1 MNKDRTVIQGNF
13 PRKKKIKSSFP
24 FTQPKVDKFESETEF
39 TYDINNR
46 GLCLRFGETYYTY
59 SRARGTT
66 TSPKVVIGHKSAILL
81 AQAIKVNHTNMA
93 FLSEGINPNHRKLE
107 QVQEER
113 SIEYYIKRF
122 LKDARKSKRHVATT
136 ATLNEGVL
144 KNHLTEIKKYTFS
157 SLPSQKWVDVYRDAP
172 DGVSKQML
180 TLLASTWS
188 SLTRAEKK
196 ESENPSDIILKYR
209 KVGKPNRN
217 RRHRHLSIEGEH
229 QHFGMWF
236 KALLARLN
244 GLENPYDPDYWEV
257 TGIDPHELSKA
268 EAKHHLAEQKKFDL
282 EVSEYTDW
290 LIRPARNRF
299 DTWVDVSLMACLT
312 CIRRQEILDI
322 TWDDV
327 DFEEQYFVV
336 QEPKGFKGE
345 IKKPQLV
352 PFTDYTEA
360 LFKKRKE
367 QTKELDNPYVFFS
380 QFKSNEPMTA
390 QNIYEHSRQT
400 GLVMCMFDYKYQRQG
415 RKENKKAPIPKSIH
429 PCDLNQQSYS
439 ELRKLLKEKKIVIDD
454 IGMHMH
460 DLRRTTGNI
469 AEYLGMTRGTVEKM
483 LNHSGNK
490 TASIYYISTQ
500 IKPYRQALQVC
511 NEFVDNRIA
520 EYLYSETAGLEDE
533 TTFQSPILTYLKA
546 EGDTVDKDEYYDNYG
561 GFQELLGEKKSKTK
575 SRKKFNKDKTT

>member
-1 MNKDRTVIQGNF
+1 MNKDRTVIQVKF
-13 PRKKKIKSSFP
+13 PSKKKLKSSFK
-24 FTQPKVDKFESETEF
+24 FTQPKVDKFKSETEF
-39 TYDINNR
+39 TYDTANR
-46 GLCLRFGETYYTY
+46 GLCLRYGEIYYTY
-59 SRARGTT
+59 SRARGTN
-66 TSPKVVIGHKSAILL
+66 TSPKVVIGHKSAIRL

-107 QVQEER
+107 QVQDER

-122 LKDARKSKRHVATT
+122 LKDARKSKRHSPRTVI
-136 ATLNEGVL
+136 LNEGIL
-144 KNHLTEIKKYTFS
+144 KNHLKEIKKYTFS

-172 DGVSKQML
+172 YGVSKQML

-229 QHFGMWF
+229 QHLGMWF
-236 KALLARLN
+236 KALMTWLY
-244 GLENPYDPDYWEV
+244 GLENPYSPDYWDV

-282 EVSEYTDW
+282 EASQYTDW
-290 LIRPARNRF
+290 LIRPNRNKL

-312 CIRRQEILDI
+312 CVRRQEILDI

-345 IKKPQLV
+345 IKRPQLV

-367 QTKELDNPYVFFS
+367 QTKEIDNPYVFFS
-380 QFKSNEPMTA
+380 QFKSNKPMTA
-390 QNIYEHSRQT
+390 ENIYIHSRQT
-400 GLVMCMFDYKYQRQG
+400 GLIMCMFDYKYQRQG

-429 PCDLNQQSYS
+429 PCNLNQQSYS

-460 DLRRTTGNI
+460 DLRRTTGNV
-469 AEYLGMTRGTVEKM
+469 AEYLGMTRSTVEKM
-483 LNHSGNK
+483 LNHSGKN
-490 TASIYYISTQ
+490 TASIYYITTQ
-500 IKPYRQALQVC
+500 IKPYRKALQIC
-511 NEFVDNRIA
+511 NEYVDNRIA
-520 EYLYSETAGLEDE
+520 EYLYSETVGLQDE
-533 TTFQSPILTYLKA
+533 NTFKSPILTYLKA
-546 EGDTVDKDEYYDNYG
+546 EGDSVDKDEYYDNHG
-561 GFQELLGEKKSKTK
+561 GFQDLLGGKESKTK
-575 SRKKFNKDKTT
+575 SREKFSKDKTT